1 MITFNHRVHVPRST
15 PVCCSLVTILG
26 QLVLSL
32 LVTRALLC
40 LGELPP
46 CDLLPLVVCS
56 TLDLASLLKS
66 GSYVSMILLTTVS
79 MFLSYLATTSWYFHP
94 TSWLRRP
101 TVQYLRPGFNL
112 SILRACG
119 TTILCFLSY
128 GGGIPSKTFN
138 LSIAAAPRG
147 VLCGIMPRT
156 VL

>member
-46 CDLLPLVVCS
+46 CNLLPLVVCS

-66 GSYVSMILLTTVS
+66 KRCVSMILLTVIS
-79 MFLSYLATTSWYFHP
+79 MLLSYLATTSWYFHP